1 MKKLKLITLLT
12 VSSLVL
18 VSCKS
23 TTTSTTP
30 TEMPT
35 AEITATPTKE
45 PITEKQY
52 SDDVISCI
60 YNPSILKTIETNK
73 TDNIF
78 YGLVFGKSDLSDNS
92 IADTISSD
100 TCLYVAS
107 MPIDTELGNNLLTS
121 PQKEYFKALFSGI
134 FGLNTTENI
143 TCEIS
148 QDNIVTCSIVLDDST
163 ICQSQFLALTNES
176 NQSILTMTIYRL
188 LPNESKDYSDAL
200 NTCYNSIKYI
210 GSNNLLNIT
219 SFSAEKETETTF
231 DSFPEY
237 FTELVEQY
245 NTIGEENNLSYETP
259 ISVSSRYD
267 KDSNYTE
274 YTFNITSLNDSSS
287 EMISLTQYDNAELK
301 KSFNGYFDDKF
312 DRKTLKDFLTASIM
326 IADKSLSFSDATNA
340 MKNLVNS
347 YKGTGYSDIYK
358 TDTYNIFLGKVSISA
373 SENTAIYMIPVQE
386 INTSVDE
393 SLYQA
398 VDYDTLSSPLNS
410 GETVKINATVQSVDY
425 SNSLSPNTMK
435 VFDSDNNT
443 FKIFFMFDYFCKEFE
458 PGESYTF
465 YGVVTKSGGLR
476 LEHYEELE
484 K

>member
-35 AEITATPTKE
+35 TEVTATPTE
-45 PITEKQY
+45 EAISEQSY
-52 SDDVISCI
+52 LDDVISCI
-60 YNPSILKTIETNK
+60 YNPSILKAIPLET
-73 TDNIF
+73 TDNIK
-78 YGLVFGKSDLSDNS
+78 YCTIFGSSEDSFDSISNS
-92 IADTISSD
+92 VLSD
-100 TCLYVAS
+100 TCLLVLS
-107 MPIDTELGNNLLTS
+107 QSVNNDIGYLLTNF
-121 PQKEYFKALFSGI
+121 PEETMFKSLFSGL
-134 FGLNTTENI
+134 FGLEENADI
-143 TCEIS
+143 TYKLDS
-148 QDNIVTCSIVLDDST
+148 DNVVSCSIVLEDST
-163 ICQSQFLALTNES
+163 ICQAKFLAMTKES
-176 NQSILTMTIYRL
+176 NEYFLTVLASRL
-188 LPNESKDYSDAL
+188 LPNESEDYSDAL
-200 NTCYNSIKYI
+200 NTCYDSIKYI